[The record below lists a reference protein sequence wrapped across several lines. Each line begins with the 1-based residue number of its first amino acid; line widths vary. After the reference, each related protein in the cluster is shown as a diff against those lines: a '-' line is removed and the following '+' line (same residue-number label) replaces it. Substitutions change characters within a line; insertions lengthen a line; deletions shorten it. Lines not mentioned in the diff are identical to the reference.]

1 MKTNYDA
8 RVKFFLKKLATMNNT
23 NVPVLTHTN
32 KAIRLVLSE
41 MSTEKGMSR
50 HDGRDYFVHPIAI
63 AQRLLDFGYSKLYN
77 GVNLTKEESKA
88 NYETDVLIATALLHD
103 TLEDVDWVNKDYL
116 IREYDEYLF
125 QQVDNVTKRD
135 NEPIEE
141 YLKRVSSSRISAIVK
156 IADRLDNVCTLSESS
171 SSHRKRQLDETRNYY
186 LPLTKEYRT
195 LYYED
200 TSFFWQARTIINSIL
215 SEVERA
221 IEAELKLE
229 SLLSDKAKFEPS

>member
-1 MKTNYDA
+1 MKTNYDQ

-23 NVPVLTHTN
+23 NFPVLTHTN
-32 KAIRLVLSE
+32 KAIRLVLNE
-41 MSTEKGMSR
+41 MSVEKGMSR

-63 AQRLLDFGYSKLYN
+63 AQRLLDFGYSKLYH
-77 GVNLTKEESKA
+77 GVNLTKEEIKA
-88 NYETDVLIATALLHD
+88 NYETDVLLATALLHD
-103 TLEDVDWVNKDYL
+103 ILEDVEWVNKDYL

-171 SSHRKRQLDETRNYY
+171 SSHRKRQLDETINYY
-186 LPLTKEYRT
+186 LPLTKECRI

-200 TSFFWQARTIINSIL
+200 SSFLWQARTIINSVL
-215 SEVERA
+215 SEVERGVK
-221 IEAELKLE
+221 AELKLE
-229 SLLSDKAKFEPS
+229 SLLSDKDE

>member
-1 MKTNYDA
+1 MQLNYDA

-23 NVPVLTHTN
+23 NVPVLKHTN
-32 KAIRLVLSE
+32 KAIRLLLSE
-41 MSTEKGMSR
+41 MSAEKGMSR

-77 GVNLTKEESKA
+77 GVNLTKDESEE

-103 TLEDVDWVNKDYL
+103 ILEDVDWITKEYL

-125 QQVDNVTKRD
+125 TQVDNVTKRD
-135 NEPIEE
+135 GEPIED

-156 IADRLDNVCTLSESS
+156 IADRLDNVCTLASS
-171 SSHRKRQLDETRNYY
+171 SYSHRKKQLNETKKYY
-186 LPLTKEYRT
+186 LPLTKQYRT

-200 TSFFWQARTIINSIL
+200 TSFFWQARTIMNSIL
-215 SEVERA
+215 DEVERSL
-221 IEAELKLE
+221 EAELKIE
-229 SLLSDKAKFEPS
+229 SLLTENIK